1 MLVFFCVFLVIFRV
15 CAWSWLE
22 NRLEN
27 PEIIYIWRLRILL
40 IVHKINQS
48 MFWCFKFKSL
58 LDFGLKSLAVEL
70 FANWLQFSADCSVLS
85 LTLVLN
91 YFKKKSSWYLGDYP
105 WNVNLNFWTSLDST
119 KSFVSEEK
127 FLSLKFWGLGTRLL
141 NKSLS

>member
-1 MLVFFCVFLVIFRV
+1 MIFRV
-15 CAWSWLE
+15 CAWSWHE

-58 LDFGLKSLAVEL
+58 LDFRLKSLQR
-70 FANWLQFSADCSVLS
+70 FCSNLQTKLQTDCNFQLIAAF

-119 KSFVSEEK
+119 KSLVSEEK
-127 FLSLKFWGLGTRLL
+127 FLSLKFWGLGIRLL
-141 NKSLS
+141 NKTLS